1 MLRRVRQLP
10 NPHHHRSDKG
20 HESDDNADQ
29 PAGDGASQVAG
40 VSVGLARV
48 TISAPQR
55 RVDVALPE
63 HVPLAELLPE
73 VLRHAGEGLADDGE
87 KHGGWV
93 LRRTDGVPLET
104 AQGLFPQG
112 VRDGEVLYLVP
123 AHDSWPELEY
133 DDVVEAIAEGARRRG
148 SVWNASTTRT
158 ATLVAAGALLAV
170 GLIAILLA
178 GPGWSGAAVAGLGL
192 AIVLALAGVTAS
204 RAYGDA
210 RAGAAL
216 GAYAMPFAFAG
227 GAVLVA
233 TGDRVGVLVPLPW
246 LGGSELLAGSMALL
260 LVAALGGVGV
270 AGSLRLFTAGVV
282 VGLFGSLTA
291 LVTIV
296 TDSAG
301 AAAVLLS
308 ALVCGIGV
316 LPLLAI
322 RFGKMPT
329 PPVTLPTGSEAAEGF
344 AGVNAASA
352 LDAARERPDRAT
364 VFAAVNRTEELL
376 AGMLLGHVVLA
387 AGAFVVLAVA
397 GTLSARLLIAVSAA
411 ALLLRSRLF
420 VTLRQRVPLVAG
432 GLIGV
437 GVLGVDLVR
446 DAGPTTLLALTGA
459 ALVLA
464 VITVVA
470 GATYSQRPPS
480 PYLGRAA
487 DMLDTLV
494 VVSVIPV
501 ACAVVGLYDAVGNI
515 SL

>member
-1 MLRRVRQLP
+1 M
-10 NPHHHRSDKG
+10 
-20 HESDDNADQ
+20 
-29 PAGDGASQVAG
+29 
-40 VSVGLARV
+40 SVGLARV

-93 LRRTDGVPLET
+93 LRRTDGVALAT
-104 AQGLFPQG
+104 AQGLFAQG

-148 SVWNASTTRT
+148 SVWTPSSTRT
-158 ATLVAAGALLAV
+158 ATLVAAGALLTL
-170 GLIAILLA
+170 GLIAILRA
-178 GPGWSGAAVAGLGL
+178 GPAWDGGAIAGLGL
-192 AIVLALAGVTAS
+192 AILLALAGVTAS
-204 RAYGDA
+204 RAYGDGC
-210 RAGAAL
+210 AGAAL

-233 TGDRVGVLVPLPW
+233 TGDRAGVLGPVPW
-246 LGGSELLAGSMALL
+246 LGGSELLTGSMALL
-260 LVAALGGVGV
+260 LVSALGGVGV
-270 AGSLRLFTAGVV
+270 AGSLRLFTAGAVI
-282 VGLFGSLTA
+282 GLLGSLIA
-291 LVTIV
+291 LVTVV
-296 TDSAG
+296 TDAAG
-301 AAAVLLS
+301 AAAVLL
-308 ALVCGIGV
+308 AVLVCGIGA

-329 PPVTLPTGSEAAEGF
+329 PPVTLPTGAEAAEGF
-344 AGVNAASA
+344 TVGNT
-352 LDAARERPDRAT
+352 LDAARSRPDRAT
-364 VFAAVNRTEELL
+364 VFAAVSRTEELL

-387 AGAFVVLAVA
+387 AGAFLVLATA
-397 GTLSARLLIAVSAA
+397 GSVSARILMAVSAA

-432 GLIGV
+432 GLIGIV
-437 GVLGVDLVR
+437 ALGVDLLR
-446 DAGPTTLLALTGA
+446 DAGPGLLLLVTGGTLA
-459 ALVLA
+459 LA

-470 GATYSQRPPS
+470 GATYSRRPPS

-487 DMLDTLV
+487 DLLDTLV

-501 ACAVVGLYDAVGNI
+501 ACAVVGLYAAVGDLGI
-515 SL
+515 